1 MFDTS
6 KIRCKALCVVLAVV
20 VATFGVLPKTGTSLD
35 DFTQPEKAEAIP
47 IVAVPIAATLFA
59 LAGVAVVGSTQSE
72 YDLNLEKC
80 WNDFVSWS
88 GTTSDALAAE
98 LSNAVGDDGM
108 IALRLLTTGCL
119 SDLAT
124 WAESLDMSDVPN
136 SKDIPLTSVAIDDRV
151 FAFNVTDADL
161 HSDFDKISYPSAFAR
176 YPVDKSFNP
185 DSTATEVVVEVS
197 SDGYL
202 YILYNEADGGFTVTF
217 LQAIGSIYSN
227 GRIVGHFPDE
237 ALPSRRWMGLSSNSK
252 LNRVADL
259 SAVTVKSGIKIRFED
274 AQSSTNKCV
283 LDLSKGEWIE
293 GSGRY
298 VKGGAALDGAVAGA
312 LVGSVLAGGR
322 TWGDFA
328 DRVKVWSPTADQLA
342 AGYEYTDVMEGTGAL
357 ENSSG
362 GEGEGGGSDTGSLL
376 NKILAALTLLLG
388 LDRIPAILDG
398 ISGALTGWWDA
409 LMAWCADVWAWMQ
422 SLDMAQW
429 LSDVWD
435 WLRDV
440 DLVSLLSPLS
450 LLWEWL
456 SSLGLAGWLADV
468 WTWIQSLGLVQWLA
482 QVWDWIA
489 TLDIAGEFAGLLAA
503 IQALP
508 DFFKPRDDFD
518 WSKFKD
524 VDAYMIFPI
533 CLPWDLYDMVSLLSS
548 SAKAPAFEFPLVTP
562 VGDYSLSVDLSDYDS
577 VASILR
583 TVELLLF
590 GIGLIFVTKK
600 MMG

>member
-6 KIRCKALCVVLAVV
+6 KIRCKALCVALAVA

-35 DFTQPEKAEAIP
+35 DFTQPEEAEAIP
-47 IVAVPIAATLFA
+47 IVAVPIAVTLFS
-59 LAGVAVVGSTQSE
+59 LAGIAVVGSTQSE

-80 WNDFVSWS
+80 WNDFVRWS

-98 LSNAVGDDGM
+98 LNNAVGDDGM
-108 IALRLLTTGCL
+108 LMLSLLSSGFL
-119 SDLAT
+119 SNLDTWANVLGASEVESSAVNPFTVVEIDGETLSFRVTDVDLSMGATSNYPIMATYPSISYEGTWLATCVTNGMLGLTYGRTDGLYRIEKIGSGGTYSLKPGDSAWNLTSSYFDNRYYLDDLTELSVSSDAKIKFQFGDSVKTMGVLDLAT
-124 WAESLDMSDVPN
+124 GQWTDGVG
-136 SKDIPLTSVAIDDRV
+136 SV
-151 FAFNVTDADL
+151 
-161 HSDFDKISYPSAFAR
+161 S
-176 YPVDKSFNP
+176 
-185 DSTATEVVVEVS
+185 
-197 SDGYL
+197 
-202 YILYNEADGGFTVTF
+202 GGKV
-217 LQAIGSIYSN
+217 
-227 GRIVGHFPDE
+227 
-237 ALPSRRWMGLSSNSK
+237 
-252 LNRVADL
+252 
-259 SAVTVKSGIKIRFED
+259 
-274 AQSSTNKCV
+274 
-283 LDLSKGEWIE
+283 
-293 GSGRY
+293 
-298 VKGGAALDGAVAGA
+298 LDGAVAGA

-328 DRVKVWSPTADQLA
+328 DKVKVWSPTADQLA
-342 AGYEYTDVMEGTGAL
+342 AGYDYTDVMEGTGAL

-362 GEGEGGGSDTGSLL
+362 GEGEGGDADIGSLL

-398 ISGALTGWWDA
+398 ISSALAGWWDD

-435 WLRDV
+435 WLRNV

-548 SAKAPAFEFPLVTP
+548 SARAPAFEFPLVTP